1 MEAAGLDWGVWA
13 GDVMETRS
21 IGGGVC
27 ATVLGLEASVRVRG
41 RVVRSRTDRP
51 GGIEDAGRRQT
62 DGSCW
67 RTV

>member
-1 MEAAGLDWGVWA
+1 MEANGLDLGVWA
-13 GDVMETRS
+13 GDVMET

-27 ATVLGLEASVRVRG
+27 ATVPGLEASVRVRG

-51 GGIEDAGRRQT
+51 GGTEDAGPRQT
-62 DGSCW
+62 DRSCW

>member
-1 MEAAGLDWGVWA
+1 MEAAGLDSGVWA
-13 GDVMETRS
+13 GDVMETQT

-51 GGIEDAGRRQT
+51 AGIKDAGRRQT
-62 DGSCW
+62 DRSCW
-67 RTV
+67 RAV